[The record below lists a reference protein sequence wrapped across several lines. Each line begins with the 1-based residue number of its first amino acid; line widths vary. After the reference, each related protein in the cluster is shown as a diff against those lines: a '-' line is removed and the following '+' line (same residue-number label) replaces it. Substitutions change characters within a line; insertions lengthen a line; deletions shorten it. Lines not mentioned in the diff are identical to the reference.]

1 MATTVTVQEAK
12 AQLFELIHL
21 AEQGEEI
28 IIAQDDEA
36 KVKLVPLPRKNIGK
50 RVFGEYRGKIR
61 MSEDFNDPL
70 PNDFWFGGN
79 L

>member
-1 MATTVTVQEAK
+1 MATTVTLQEAK
-12 AQLFELIHL
+12 VQFAKLIHL

-28 IIAQDDEA
+28 IIVEDDQP
-36 KVKLVPLPRKNIGK
+36 KVRLVSMAPKTHAK

-61 MSEDFNDPL
+61 MSDDFNDPL
-70 PNDFWFGGN
+70 PTDFWLSGN